1 MNNLQLLSIVDDKYV
16 YLGEGNCNIVLALE
30 DSGLILRLRKSQESE
45 LNQHIS
51 DSELK
56 VLNLE
61 YEYYERIM
69 KILIGETFIQS
80 PKIAELYRDDLEYL
94 NDQLKSIRP
103 ISRQHKQLY
112 CKYGTITIDY
122 TSNKV
127 FSAIL
132 CPTLCVE
139 IKCKQ
144 GWMPLSLKPYG
155 KCTFCMNQ
163 YLKLEKKQIS
173 AISGYCPLDLFSGN
187 TNRVRK
193 ALMELMINP
202 QNNFKV
208 FLSGKQIFGE
218 NFVFSVFSSYLNDY
232 FSEYTNDSMDTIDSF
247 IDIIIEALMNKPLEA
262 DIVIRRFS
270 KNMFGQKRPNDL
282 LRDPRESCDPSWE
295 GLPNGSVLKAILHAQ
310 LLEKGFILAQPDSAS
325 DYAYLEELL
334 ADFNKLKPS
343 NPQCLNSLLEVLK
356 PLHKYMLAC
365 SAKDCSVMI
374 AVKPLTY
381 FTEELMNKH
390 RVIKNGGN
398 AFLTKIGV
406 IDLDP
411 KPSSKIR
418 LHRKRDEDVIEC
430 YKNSLV

>member
-1 MNNLQLLSIVDDKYV
+1 MNNLQLLSIVDNKYV

-30 DSGLILRLRKSQESE
+30 DAGLILRLRKSHESA
-45 LNQHIS
+45 LKQHIP

-61 YEYYERIM
+61 CEYYERIM
-69 KILIGETFIQS
+69 TILIGKTFIQS
-80 PKIAELYRDDLEYL
+80 PKIAELYRDELESL
-94 NDQLKSIRP
+94 NDQLKAIRP

-122 TSNKV
+122 TSNKI
-127 FSAIL
+127 FSSIRY
-132 CPTLCVE
+132 PTLCVE

-144 GWMPLSLKPYG
+144 GWMPRSLKQYG

-187 TNRVRK
+187 TKRVRN
-193 ALMELMINP
+193 ALTELMVNP

-218 NFVFSVFSSYLNDY
+218 NIAFSVFSSYLNEY
-232 FSEYTNDSMDTIDSF
+232 LSEYTNDSMDTIDSF
-247 IDIIIEALMNKPLEA
+247 IDIIVEALLNKPLDA
-262 DIVIRRFS
+262 DIVIHRFS
-270 KNMFGQKRPNDL
+270 KNMSDQRRSNDKQ
-282 LRDPRESCDPSWE
+282 SCDSSWE

-310 LLEKGFILAQPDSAS
+310 MLEKGFTLEQPGTAS
-325 DYAYLEELL
+325 DYTYLEELL
-334 ADFNKLKPS
+334 AYFTKLIPS
-343 NPQCLNSLLEVLK
+343 NPQCLNSLLEDLK

-374 AVKPLTY
+374 AIKPLTY
-381 FTEELMNKH
+381 ITQELMNNH
-390 RVIKNGGN
+390 RVIKKSSN

-418 LHRKRDEDVIEC
+418 LHRKRDEDVVEC

>member
-1 MNNLQLLSIVDDKYV
+1 MNNLQLLSILDNKYV
-16 YLGEGNCNIVLALE
+16 YLGEGNCNIILALE
-30 DSGLILRLRKSQESE
+30 DSGLILRLRKSQESG
-45 LNQHIS
+45 LKQHIS

-61 YEYYERIM
+61 YEYYEKIM
-69 KILIGETFIQS
+69 TILIGKTFIQS
-80 PKIAELYRDDLEYL
+80 PKIAELYQDDLESL

-112 CKYGTITIDY
+112 CKFGTITMDY
-122 TSNKV
+122 TSNKI
-127 FSAIL
+127 FSAIR

-144 GWMPLSLKPYG
+144 GWMPRSLKQYG

-173 AISGYCPLDLFSGN
+173 VISGYCPLDLFSGN
-187 TNRVRK
+187 AKRMRK

-218 NFVFSVFSSYLNDY
+218 NIAFSVFSSHLNDY
-232 FSEYTNDSMDTIDSF
+232 FSEYTNDSIDTIDSF
-247 IDIIIEALMNKPLEA
+247 IDIILEALMNKPLEA
-262 DIVIRRFS
+262 DLVIHRFN
-270 KNMFGQKRPNDL
+270 KNMSGQKRSNDKQ
-282 LRDPRESCDPSWE
+282 SCDSSWE
-295 GLPNGSVLKAILHAQ
+295 GLPNGSVLKAILQAQ
-310 LLEKGFILAQPDSAS
+310 MLEKSVTLEQPDLAS
-325 DYAYLEELL
+325 DYSYLEEVL
-334 ADFNKLKPS
+334 AYFNKLVPS
-343 NPQCLNSLLEVLK
+343 NPHCLNSLLEELK

-374 AVKPLTY
+374 AIKPLTY
-381 FTEELMNKH
+381 ITEELMKKH
-390 RVIKNGGN
+390 RVVKKSGN

-418 LHRKRDEDVIEC
+418 IHRKRDEDVIEC